1 MTIASLLQL
10 SAADADTANSKVKII
25 YYIVEGTSL
34 AKCK

>member
-25 YYIVEGTSL
+25 YIVEGTSL